1 MINEIIDN
9 NKIFDDY
16 YEKINQMIIN
26 SKTNIIRNIN
36 HEMVELYYNIGQAI
50 NELIDEY
57 NLEKSQNEIIKSFS
71 NKLTKQF
78 GQGFSVP
85 SLKKMKKFYQVFN
98 GGSTLWN
105 QLSWSHNRLI
115 MNIEDEKRR
124 NFYLDECI
132 KSNWSV
138 RQLERQIN
146 SFYYERLISTKEPY
160 KEEVKN
166 EINTLE
172 KKDKIENFVKDSYVL
187 ETTYCTNCQNC
198 KLFKRGIC
206 LRVGRLITGNC
217 PYGKKVITTG
227 SSPRSKS
234 YYDLKHKYYS
244 QEENLRSKLKSC
256 DEYITQI
263 DDTYVFL
270 NIPYVEVIK
279 TDVGE
284 IRFYGPYPTLPGNYT
299 KLTCKG
305 FISND
310 GAVVEKKL
318 LNESNISDLL
328 EMRPHSFMGGEIKDY
343 QKDIVPLLKEAII
356 HQLPEVA
363 DRLGLKQSSHV
374 GMKAKLETLNPNIT
388 FTYDNKKY
396 YWDGEYV
403 IADGKN
409 INWFNWKFEV
419 VGKVKLKLKQS
430 VDVIVEDE
438 SWCNKNTVFVR

>member
-1 MINEIIDN
+1 MINEIVDN

-16 YEKINQMIIN
+16 YEKINKMIIN

-115 MNIEDEKRR
+115 MNIDDDKRR
-124 NFYLDECI
+124 NFYLEKCI

-172 KKDKIENFVKDSYVL
+172 KKDKIENFVKDPYVL
-187 ETTYCTNCQNC
+187 EFLDIKN
-198 KLFKRGIC
+198 KRFLERDLESNLLEHIQEF
-206 LRVGRLITGNC
+206 LLELGRGFSFVSRQKRIDVDGDNFYIDLVFYNYVLKCFVLI
-217 PYGKKVITTG
+217 
-227 SSPRSKS
+227 
-234 YYDLKHKYYS
+234 DLK
-244 QEENLRSKLKSC
+244 L
-256 DEYITQI
+256 D
-263 DDTYVFL
+263 
-270 NIPYVEVIK
+270 
-279 TDVGE
+279 
-284 IRFYGPYPTLPGNYT
+284 
-299 KLTCKG
+299 KLTHQDIG
-305 FISND
+305 QMDFYVRYFDN
-310 GAVVEKKL
+310 
-318 LNESNISDLL
+318 
-328 EMRPHSFMGGEIKDY
+328 EIKEKEDNPTIGIILCSDK
-343 QKDIVPLLKEAII
+343 KDTIVKYS
-356 HQLPEVA
+356 V
-363 DRLGLKQSSHV
+363 
-374 GMKAKLETLNPNIT
+374 LN
-388 FTYDNKKY
+388 DNKNLFASKY
-396 YWDGEYV
+396 QLYLPTEKELALE
-403 IADGKN
+403 IEKQKAE
-409 INWFNWKFEV
+409 FN
-419 VGKVKLKLKQS
+419 
-430 VDVIVEDE
+430 D
-438 SWCNKNTVFVR
+438 NN

>member
-1 MINEIIDN
+1 MINEIVDN

-85 SLKKMKKFYQVFN
+85 SLKKMKKFYQAFN

-124 NFYLDECI
+124 NFYLEECI

-172 KKDKIENFVKDSYVL
+172 KKDKIENFVKDPYVL
-187 ETTYCTNCQNC
+187 EFLDI
-198 KLFKRGIC
+198 KDKRFLEKDLESNLLEHIQEF
-206 LRVGRLITGNC
+206 LLELGRGFSFVSRQKRIDVDGDNFYIDLVFYNYVLKCFVLI
-217 PYGKKVITTG
+217 
-227 SSPRSKS
+227 
-234 YYDLKHKYYS
+234 DLK
-244 QEENLRSKLKSC
+244 L
-256 DEYITQI
+256 D
-263 DDTYVFL
+263 
-270 NIPYVEVIK
+270 
-279 TDVGE
+279 
-284 IRFYGPYPTLPGNYT
+284 
-299 KLTCKG
+299 KLTHQDIG
-305 FISND
+305 QMDFYVRYFDN
-310 GAVVEKKL
+310 
-318 LNESNISDLL
+318 
-328 EMRPHSFMGGEIKDY
+328 EIKEKEDNPTIGIILCSDK
-343 QKDIVPLLKEAII
+343 KDTIVKYS
-356 HQLPEVA
+356 V
-363 DRLGLKQSSHV
+363 
-374 GMKAKLETLNPNIT
+374 LN
-388 FTYDNKKY
+388 DNKNLFASKY
-396 YWDGEYV
+396 QLYLPTEKELALE
-403 IADGKN
+403 IEKQKAE
-409 INWFNWKFEV
+409 FN
-419 VGKVKLKLKQS
+419 
-430 VDVIVEDE
+430 D
-438 SWCNKNTVFVR
+438 NN

>member
-1 MINEIIDN
+1 MINEIVDN

-115 MNIEDEKRR
+115 MNIDDDKRR
-124 NFYLDECI
+124 NFYLEECI

-172 KKDKIENFVKDSYVL
+172 KKDKIENFVKDPYVL
-187 ETTYCTNCQNC
+187 EFLDIKN
-198 KLFKRGIC
+198 KRFLERDLESNLLEHIQEF
-206 LRVGRLITGNC
+206 LLELGRGFSFVSRQKRIDVDGDNFYIDLVFYNYVLKCFVLI
-217 PYGKKVITTG
+217 
-227 SSPRSKS
+227 
-234 YYDLKHKYYS
+234 DLK
-244 QEENLRSKLKSC
+244 L
-256 DEYITQI
+256 D
-263 DDTYVFL
+263 
-270 NIPYVEVIK
+270 
-279 TDVGE
+279 
-284 IRFYGPYPTLPGNYT
+284 
-299 KLTCKG
+299 KLTHQDIGQMDFYVKY
-305 FISND
+305 FDN
-310 GAVVEKKL
+310 
-318 LNESNISDLL
+318 
-328 EMRPHSFMGGEIKDY
+328 EIKEKEDNPTIGIILCSDK
-343 QKDIVPLLKEAII
+343 KDTIVKYS
-356 HQLPEVA
+356 V
-363 DRLGLKQSSHV
+363 
-374 GMKAKLETLNPNIT
+374 LN
-388 FTYDNKKY
+388 DNKNLFASKY
-396 YWDGEYV
+396 QLYLPTEKELALE
-403 IADGKN
+403 IEKQKAE
-409 INWFNWKFEV
+409 FN
-419 VGKVKLKLKQS
+419 
-430 VDVIVEDE
+430 D
-438 SWCNKNTVFVR
+438 NN